1 MKYLRT
7 AMRKAKHR
15 KPPSL
20 YLHPSSKD
28 TSPRCSSVLSDWD
41 ADDEG
46 FMSSGEFVPSRP
58 LSLSIPSGPYCS
70 RRPTLHEIL
79 SNTAPS
85 PWTSSAFMAY
95 LSQNHCLETLEFTM
109 DATRYTKHY
118 QGVLESAPH
127 TPLSPQTSEFEY
139 VRMLWQKL
147 LDAYIA
153 PNGPREVNLPSD
165 VRDRLMSLPSTY
177 TPPDPAELEPAVKI
191 IYELMEESVLVPF
204 LNSVTPARN
213 SGSYASPWASDES
226 MTDTYMAGS
235 LDERSLSPS
244 ASRRDGSPTGSGSGS
259 DLAVQSYIGPSPR
272 LSHQSHLSAA
282 FGRGSRLSAHVSG
295 SSATSSGDAPDT
307 LTDDSNDSPSPS
319 ASALE
324 PMTPPDTPPTS
335 HVGFLDV
342 SPGSSPKQGRTEGS
356 SWKKMSAKLGFKK
369 SKSGRGSGSST
380 SGSSTSGSRYVK
392 GRDSSPESGSVIAP
406 MDHPTQDVSR
416 PIDISKTALLH
427 GGTSLK
433 LSEGDLSPVL
443 EAHPGSPVDISDRS
457 RPCLA
462 ASFSQRLYHGS
473 NAELAKFDKK
483 QLEGKKEEDVRRDGM
498 AAKINIPVTDG
509 LANNKDNDNLIP
521 PNRLMQV
528 AGMQPFYIPA
538 KISEQEE
545 VHSGSLGSMDDKM
558 DPRLSVDTE
567 MAMDFDFKT
576 ENGIWISANPLANGS
591 RSSLATT
598 TTTNTTSTLVDDSM
612 SRRMSNG
619 ALTLDT
625 SIASSAASM
634 MSSVDSIQSATTT
647 ASSDTYGWE
656 EELDRKESIE
666 SSLSW
671 RRDLGHRFPT
681 NGRTFSPRRGVH
693 DYNRGGD
700 VGRRKSLL
708 HRVLNISGSKRE
720 PGDESGI
727 PPVPNPSMSQRPTY
741 PTNAP

>member
-1 MKYLRT
+1 
-7 AMRKAKHR
+7 MRKAKHR

-58 LSLSIPSGPYCS
+58 LSLSIPSGPYGS

-118 QGVLESAPH
+118 QDVIESAPN
-127 TPLSPQTSEFEY
+127 TPLSPQTSEYEY

-204 LNSVTPARN
+204 LNSVVPARN

-235 LDERSLSPS
+235 LDQRSLSPA

-259 DLAVQSYIGPSPR
+259 DLVSQSYIGPSPR

-282 FGRGSRLSAHVSG
+282 LGRGSRLSAHVSG
-295 SSATSSGDAPDT
+295 SSATSSAEAPDT
-307 LTDDSNDSPSPS
+307 LTDDSTDSPSPS

-335 HVGFLDV
+335 HAGFLDV
-342 SPGSSPKQGRTEGS
+342 SPSSSPQQGRSEGS
-356 SWKKMSAKLGFKK
+356 SWKKMGAKLGFKK
-369 SKSGRGSGSST
+369 SRSGRGSSSST
-380 SGSSTSGSRYVK
+380 SSSRYPT

-406 MDHPTQDVSR
+406 MEHPTQNVSSPR
-416 PIDISKTALLH
+416 DISKNTALLH

-433 LSEGDLSPVL
+433 LSEGDFSPVL
-443 EAHPGSPVDISDRS
+443 EAHPGSPVDISDRP
-457 RPCLA
+457 RPSLA

-473 NAELAKFDKK
+473 DAELAKFEKK
-483 QLEGKKEEDVRRDGM
+483 QLEGKKEEDIRRDGV
-498 AAKINIPVTDG
+498 AVKRNCPVIHG
-509 LANNKDNDNLIP
+509 AANNNQDKDKDNSIP

-545 VHSGSLGSMDDKM
+545 VHPGSHLDTIDDCAEQ
-558 DPRLSVDTE
+558 RLSVDTE
-567 MAMDFDFKT
+567 MAMEFDFKT
-576 ENGIWISANPLANGS
+576 ENGIWISANPLANES

-598 TTTNTTSTLVDDSM
+598 TTTNTTNTLVDDSM

-625 SIASSAASM
+625 SVASSSASM
-634 MSSVDSIQSATTT
+634 MSSVGSIQSATTT
-647 ASSDTYGWE
+647 TSCDTYGWE

-666 SSLSW
+666 SSLAW

-681 NGRTFSPRRGVH
+681 NGRTVGPRRGVH
-693 DYNRGGD
+693 DFNSKRGGD
-700 VGRRKSLL
+700 GRRKSLL
-708 HRVLNISGSKRE
+708 YRVLNISGSRRD

-727 PPVPNPSMSQRPTY
+727 PPTPGPSMSQRPTY